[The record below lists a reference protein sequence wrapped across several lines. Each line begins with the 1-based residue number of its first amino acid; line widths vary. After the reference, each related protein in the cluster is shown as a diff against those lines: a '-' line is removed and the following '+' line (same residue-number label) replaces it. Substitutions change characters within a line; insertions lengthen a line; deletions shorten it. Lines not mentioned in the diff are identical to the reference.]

1 MSFQGSNGEDCC
13 SIGWQNYFKANDD
26 GIPADG
32 RRLRRT
38 ETKKGGS
45 CHGSYFWR
53 SMTYRV
59 SPTIIADMISFV
71 VVDCALDQ
79 NLTAE
84 EAFGGCLRR
93 LGLMHSQTL

>member
-38 ETKKGGS
+38 EGVLAT
-45 CHGSYFWR
+45 
-53 SMTYRV
+53 V
-59 SPTIIADMISFV
+59 AISG
-71 VVDCALDQ
+71 AL
-79 NLTAE
+79 
-84 EAFGGCLRR
+84 
-93 LGLMHSQTL
+93 

>member
-1 MSFQGSNGEDCC
+1 
-13 SIGWQNYFKANDD
+13 
-26 GIPADG
+26 
-32 RRLRRT
+32 
-38 ETKKGGS
+38 
-45 CHGSYFWR
+45 
-53 SMTYRV
+53 MTYRV
-59 SPTIIADMISFV
+59 SPTTIADMISFV